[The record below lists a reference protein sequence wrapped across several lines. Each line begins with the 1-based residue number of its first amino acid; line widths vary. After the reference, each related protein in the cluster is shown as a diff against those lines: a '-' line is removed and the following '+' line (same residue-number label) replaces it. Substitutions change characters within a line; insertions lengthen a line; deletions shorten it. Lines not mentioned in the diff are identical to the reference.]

1 MAKRETQTSKKS
13 EKPAVPA
20 RRRRGFEAASN
31 LLSSRIRV
39 AGQKRGFDLTRV
51 LTHWNDVAG
60 DDLAQMATPVSLRY
74 GREGGFGATLTVLVS
89 GSHAPLVEMQK
100 PKLLDRLNACYG
112 YAAISRIRVTQTA
125 AQGFAEDQSP
135 FGSKTGQSKPQ
146 HTPQKAAQ
154 IGHAADELAQDVED
168 PGLRSALERLGRNVL
183 AR

>member
-1 MAKRETQTSKKS
+1 MAKRETQTSKKPT
-13 EKPAVPA
+13 KPDVPA

-74 GREGGFGATLTVLVS
+74 GWEGGFGATLTVLVS

-125 AQGFAEDQSP
+125 AQGFAEAQSP
-135 FGSKTGQSKPQ
+135 FAAKQGQQAPH
-146 HTPQKAAQ
+146 HTPHETAR
-154 IGHAADELAQDVED
+154 IGRTADELAQDVDD
-168 PGLRSALERLGRNVL
+168 PGLRAALERLGRNVL
-183 AR
+183 SK